1 MPRPAK
7 CRHVEALPEV
17 SFFKPRG
24 VPMSLLEEVS
34 LTLEGFEAL
43 RLAELEEL
51 SQEEAAERMNVSRQ
65 TFGRVLAQA
74 RKTVAEAVVKGR
86 ALRIDG
92 GNYMVKGVEPQTCP
106 GLEPGRI
113 GKKAGTGAFTEED
126 KMSKIAVS
134 AQGPG
139 LDEPIDPRFGRAA
152 GFLIVDP
159 QTMEFEY
166 LDNGS
171 SQVLAQGAGL
181 QAAEIVARA
190 GANLVLT
197 GFVGPKAFQALAA
210 AGIKVGQDLD
220 GLTVREAVER
230 FKAGQIEA
238 AGGPNKGGHW
248 R

>member
-17 SFFKPRG
+17 NYFKPRG

-51 SQEEAAERMNVSRQ
+51 GQEEAAERMNVSRQ

-74 RKTVAEAVVKGR
+74 RKAVARAVVKGW
-86 ALRIDG
+86 ALKIHG
-92 GNYMVKGVEPQTCP
+92 GNYLVKGAGAQTCHGFGP
-106 GLEPGRI
+106 ARQ
-113 GKKAGTGAFTEED
+113 GKSSGTGPFTEED

-152 GFLIVDP
+152 GFMIVDP
-159 QTMEFEY
+159 KTMDFEY
-166 LDNGS
+166 VDNGS

-181 QAAEIVARA
+181 QAAEIVSRA
-190 GANLVLT
+190 GAELVLT

-220 GLTVREAVER
+220 GLSVREAVER
-230 FKAGQIEA
+230 FQAGGVEA